1 LPLNYV
7 FDDGSIYSHSLPGR
21 KINALRI
28 HPRACMQV
36 DEMTDDLHWRSV
48 IAFGNFEEI
57 DDHLERAHI
66 LRKLLK
72 RFPLLTPVESRLVQD
87 AAPPEIVVFRIRIDR
102 ISGVAEE

>member
-1 LPLNYV
+1 
-7 FDDGSIYSHSLPGR
+7 
-21 KINALRI
+21 
-28 HPRACMQV
+28 
-36 DEMTDDLHWRSV
+36 MTDDLHWRSV